1 MNIHII
7 AIAGKMTAPLALEL
21 KKHGHRL
28 TGSDQPKIFPP
39 FCTLL
44 KKNHIPVNQTAI
56 NSKIDLVI
64 VGSSYKKFSNT
75 RQAYQTAKRKAIPTI
90 SATKYIAQNI
100 AKSNSILVAG
110 SFGKTTITSLLAQ
123 ILINSKLDPSYLIGG
138 PNLNNIPSAKI
149 TSSSWSVIEADESI
163 NGLDRQAKFLYYP
176 AKYVIITSVAW
187 EHIDSY
193 PTFKKNLEAYKALIK
208 KIPKDGLLIYNHQD
222 EDLRNLTKYCQA
234 KTYPYDS
241 RLTLQTK
248 LIGKYNYQNIQA
260 AYTISKYLG
269 LNDSVIRSTIKNFK
283 GVAGRLQL
291 IANYKNIIFIDDFAQ
306 SIPRIK
312 SSILALKNQYSGRPI
327 KLLFEP
333 HASFLLQKSS
343 IKGLKLAFTNCTQ
356 VVISKIPYQ
365 KEISKNNRSTAAD
378 FKRELGKKATYL
390 PLWPDIFH
398 FYTKSLKPNDILIH
412 MSSGGLT
419 GQKTFKSIINYFKK
433 DQ

>member
-7 AIAGKMTAPLALEL
+7 AIAGKMTAPLAIEL
-21 KKHGHRL
+21 KNHGHRL

-39 FCTLL
+39 FSTLL
-44 KKNHIPVNQTAI
+44 KKNHIPINQTTI

-64 VGSSYKKFSNT
+64 VGSSFKKFSNT
-75 RQAYQTAKRKAIPTI
+75 RQEYKLAKKMAIPTI

-100 AKSNSILVAG
+100 AKSNSVLVAG
-110 SFGKTTITSLLAQ
+110 SFGKTTITSLLSQ
-123 ILINSKLDPSYLIGG
+123 ILISSKLDPSYLIGG
-138 PNLNNIPSAKI
+138 PSLNNIASAKI

-187 EHIDSY
+187 EHVDSY
-193 PTFKKNLEAYKALIK
+193 PTYKANLAAYKALIQ

-222 EDLRNLTKYCQA
+222 KDLKNLVKYCQT

-241 RLTLQTK
+241 TLTFQTK
-248 LIGKYNYQNIQA
+248 LIGAHNRQNIRA
-260 AYTISKYLG
+260 AYTLSKYLG
-269 LNDSVIRSTIKNFK
+269 LNDSQIQATIKNFK

-291 IANYKNIIFIDDFAQ
+291 IANLKDIIFIDDFAQ

-312 SSILALKNQYSGRPI
+312 SSILAVKNQYPNRPI

-343 IKGLKLAFTNCTQ
+343 IKGLKRAFINCLQ
-356 VVISKIPYQ
+356 VVISKIPYK
-365 KEISKNNRSTAAD
+365 KEISKNDRSTATD
-378 FKRELGKKATYL
+378 FKSELGHKATYI

-419 GQKTFKSIINYFKK
+419 GQITLKSIINYFKK